1 MHFPLQEQLPVNPP
15 FLPPALK
22 EFTTPLP
29 EGSGDA
35 SGEVLVAEDGDRTE
49 KVLTGSFRLM

>member
-1 MHFPLQEQLPVNPP
+1 MYFPLQEQLPVNPL

-22 EFTTPLP
+22 ECTPLP

-49 KVLTGSFRLM
+49 KVLTGSFRLI